1 MKKIVLIFLVL
12 SIISCAKEKD
22 TITSNKG
29 NNNSLVV
36 NQKKL
41 QEIKNK
47 DSQKKLSYYR
57 ELKSRMEKFE
67 KNIQKKYGHD
77 KTRLQEY
84 IELSKKWDEELNI
97 IYRKVIEKLKNSK
110 YRNSE
115 QILVTTQKAWI
126 KYKESNYNFVE
137 VASEMLHYNSAIKA
151 TVTQIALTEITSRR
165 TLELAKIFDFLESN
179 ENNTDITKQK
189 YLDIDKKLNEKY
201 KNILNQAKIKKF
213 DIEKFIESQRN
224 WVELKEKEIL
234 FWNSIGNEKEKLRAL
249 TEMIENRIL
258 DFDSYLEDYIEEFE

>member
-1 MKKIVLIFLVL
+1 M
-12 SIISCAKEKD
+12 E
-22 TITSNKG
+22 
-29 NNNSLVV
+29 VV
-36 NQKKL
+36 
-41 QEIKNK
+41 
-47 DSQKKLSYYR
+47 
-57 ELKSRMEKFE
+57 
-67 KNIQKKYGHD
+67 
-77 KTRLQEY
+77 
-84 IELSKKWDEELNI
+84 
-97 IYRKVIEKLKNSK
+97 
-110 YRNSE
+110 
-115 QILVTTQKAWI
+115 
-126 KYKESNYNFVE
+126 
-137 VASEMLHYNSAIKA
+137 SEMLHYNSAIKA

-249 TEMIENRIL
+249 TEMTENRIL